1 MNECKNLK
9 NYILYQISLYGLT
22 RASVE
27 RATGISINGLQR
39 FPTNYTG
46 PSLREICE
54 LLSVD
59 EADAYS
65 RYQYIPTEC
74 LDLLF
79 DYRFMDFFLWLS
91 RTDAKTKSDLLQILE
106 DLKAVDQQEPSQ
118 LEQPSENT
126 E

>member
-1 MNECKNLK
+1 MDECKNLK
-9 NYILYQISLYGLT
+9 NYILYQINLYGLT

-27 RATGISINGLQR
+27 RATGISINNLQR
-39 FPTNYTG
+39 FPINYTG

-79 DYRFMDFFLWLS
+79 DYRFLDFFLWLS
-91 RTDAKTKSDLLQILE
+91 RADAKTKSHLLRILE
-106 DLKAVDQQEPSQ
+106 NLKEVDQKELSQ
-118 LEQPSENT
+118 PEEPSENT